1 MWGQI
6 LVHLITWFISSMLRT
21 PFVIGQKGNRRKRGK
36 RTGPEVIY
44 NHRQL
49 TRSFY
54 TKMVLSQNLII
65 HTRSISYGAI
75 LLGLWKHCV
84 QLNLLNLWSF
94 CLSKDLRQGYYAIIV
109 LKRISGLIIWNAL
122 IKMNS
127 VSGFWLSSVR
137 LHKLLRHF
145 PVVRYFSVRRLNI

>member
-21 PFVIGQKGNRRKRGK
+21 PFVIGQKGNLRKRGK

-49 TRSFY
+49 SRSFY

-75 LLGLWKHCV
+75 FLGL
-84 QLNLLNLWSF
+84 
-94 CLSKDLRQGYYAIIV
+94 
-109 LKRISGLIIWNAL
+109 
-122 IKMNS
+122 
-127 VSGFWLSSVR
+127 
-137 LHKLLRHF
+137 
-145 PVVRYFSVRRLNI
+145 